1 MVKCPN
7 CGSTAQVKLM
17 FADDLNEEH
26 YADLNYVHQYYRCG
40 CGCAFQITWIKEGV
54 FKSW

>member
-1 MVKCPN
+1 MIKCPN
-7 CGSTAQVKLM
+7 CGSSAQVKLM

-26 YADLNYVHQYYRCG
+26 YAEANYVHQYYTCG
-40 CGCAFQITWIKEGV
+40 CGCGFQVTWMKEGV